1 MQNGSVRVEVAWG
14 RSDDGALV
22 RRLVARALGADL
34 DELVERRLCPACGG
48 SDHGR
53 PSVRRGAGNV
63 GWVSLARHAEVA
75 VAVWSPDAPVGVDV
89 DDVSAGDAWARREAR
104 GKADGS
110 GITGADPAHLVTR
123 LLPAPRGLVAALAVD
138 APEPWSITLT

>member
-1 MQNGSVRVEVAWG
+1 MPTSPVRVDVAWG
-14 RSDDGALV
+14 RSTDAMLLS
-22 RRLVARALGADL
+22 RLVANGLGVEVADL
-34 DELVERRLCPACGG
+34 VEGRLCPACGA

-53 PSVRRGAGNV
+53 PSVRRGTASA
-63 GWVSLARHAEVA
+63 GWVSLSRKGDVA
-75 VAVWSPDAPVGVDV
+75 VVAWSPDAPVGVDV
-89 DDVSAGDAWARREAR
+89 DDTAAGEEWVRREAR

-123 LLPAPRGLVAALAVD
+123 LLTAPEGLVAALAVD